1 MENRAFKM
9 KQESPVQN
17 RTVEVQ
23 QKGQSTGEIPDVQ
36 CGELL
41 RTLSHSVPVGKA
53 AESDLRR
60 LLIHTSKLHRL
71 PRLFSWLCLSRCLQ
85 LLS

>member
-1 MENRAFKM
+1 MENREFKM

-36 CGELL
+36 
-41 RTLSHSVPVGKA
+41 
-53 AESDLRR
+53 
-60 LLIHTSKLHRL
+60 
-71 PRLFSWLCLSRCLQ
+71 
-85 LLS
+85 